1 MSNRLLR
8 LSLGSLHDWSSIP
21 GNYRPRRRFIYST
34 FCTSN
39 LTRGLS
45 VCVCMCVCVLCRVLA
60 CYWELRKRLVKLDK
74 FPVQPNAKKERPE
87 EKV

>member
-1 MSNRLLR
+1 M
-8 LSLGSLHDWSSIP
+8 I
-21 GNYRPRRRFIYST
+21 
-34 FCTSN
+34 
-39 LTRGLS
+39 
-45 VCVCMCVCVLCRVLA
+45 VCVLCRVLA